1 MDAGPVVAQ
10 NDPRREMIAAKKP
23 MEIRPEIAAPKQSR
37 AVPPGQSLVLNA
49 VVVHQDAPCRE
60 PAIELCSRVSRS
72 VGPQSFY
79 FRLWSFRDL
88 SETEVFQEAV
98 LAAET
103 AEVLIVSVRAAEKLH
118 PRLCGWLDSWVPC
131 RHRLEGTLIAL
142 VDVTGRH
149 GAALEFVQTQLREV
163 ARKARLE
170 FLLRE
175 YSVATADGS
184 FKMATVPAEPDAALS
199 KP

>member
-10 NDPRREMIAAKKP
+10 NDPRREMIAAMKP
-23 MEIRPEIAAPKQSR
+23 MEIRPEIAAPKLSR
-37 AVPPGQSLVLNA
+37 TVAPDQSLVLNA

-72 VGPQSFY
+72 IGPQSFY
-79 FRLWSFRDL
+79 VRLWSFRDL
-88 SETEVFQEAV
+88 SETEV
-98 LAAET
+98 
-103 AEVLIVSVRAAEKLH
+103 LIVSVRAADKLH
-118 PRLCGWLDSWVPC
+118 SRLCGWIDSWVPR

-142 VDVTGRH
+142 VDVTGQH

-184 FKMATVPAEPDAALS
+184 FKMAMVPAEPNAALS

>member
-1 MDAGPVVAQ
+1 
-10 NDPRREMIAAKKP
+10 MIAAMKP

-37 AVPPGQSLVLNA
+37 TAAPDQPFVLNA
-49 VVVHQDAPCRE
+49 VVIHQDASCRE
-60 PAIELCSRVSRS
+60 PAAELCRRVSRS
-72 VGPQSFY
+72 IGQQSFY

-88 SETEVFQEAV
+88 SEPEVFQEAV

-103 AEVLIVSVRAAEKLH
+103 AEVLIVSVRAAERLH
-118 PRLCGWLDSWVPC
+118 SRFGGWIDSWVPR
-131 RHRLEGTLIAL
+131 RHRLDGTLIAL
-142 VDVTGRH
+142 VDVTGQH

-163 ARKARLE
+163 AGKVRLE

-175 YSVATADGS
+175 YSAAPADGS
-184 FKMATVPAEPDAALS
+184 FKKGMIPAETDAALS